1 MRIGLARPRPDR
13 SRSVLTHLSF
23 TVYLFAAAFLF
34 ALLEV
39 QIEGPAGWAQKLPTW
54 RIQNR
59 ITRILLGNR
68 AITGY
73 HVFFHVFVIALAHAP
88 FALGLARISVAAE
101 LRIAAFII
109 LFWVVEDFLWF
120 LVNPAYG
127 LRAFRRERIRWH
139 ARSWWGVM
147 PRDYWIFAPLG
158 LALYLLS
165 WRV

>member
-1 MRIGLARPRPDR
+1 MLD
-13 SRSVLTHLSF
+13 HLIF
-23 TVYLFAAAFLF
+23 VAYLFATALVF

-59 ITRILLGNR
+59 ISRFLLGNR

-73 HVFFHVFVIALAHAP
+73 HVYFHLFVLALIHTP
-88 FALGLARISVAAE
+88 IALGLARPSLSGE
-101 LRIAAFII
+101 LRIFAFVF

-127 LRAFRRERIRWH
+127 FRSFRRDRIRWH
-139 ARSWWGVM
+139 ASIWWGIM
-147 PRDYWIFAPLG
+147 PRDYWIFTPLG
-158 LALYLLS
+158 LLLYALSY
-165 WRV
+165 